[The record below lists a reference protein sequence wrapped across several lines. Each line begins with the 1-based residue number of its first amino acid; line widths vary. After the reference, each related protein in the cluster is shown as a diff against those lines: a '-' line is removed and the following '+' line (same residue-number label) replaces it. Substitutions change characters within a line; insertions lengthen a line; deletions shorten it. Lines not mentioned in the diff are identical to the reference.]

1 MKIFFCCIN
10 SNIIKVFLLF
20 LTVHA
25 WADADLNKTKLL
37 YQSHD
42 QGQAK
47 EGALSLVGL
56 RVSALVSNNKLAEA
70 KELLN
75 KELPKPTAPQ
85 EIINWGLA
93 KIAAQ
98 EGKWSEFRKYFIAS
112 RMGSLQNVDL
122 VSGIYDSLPTRQKN
136 WLVARLVEEQ
146 FFTRRPQSSCPYFE
160 LTARKKRAEFLYTL
174 VKNHHLPKP
183 LHKELFYELYV
194 LIPEAVSSSSL
205 KSLSGFNPFLKQL
218 KNEDLAVRMENL
230 LTFGKNNEARE
241 TFAESLMRN
250 KKSSEAPCELDYI
263 DAKVDRK
270 LRKYAVARARFAEQA
285 KKCPQDTQLKAR
297 YMDLMLAT
305 TLADEASLPNF
316 DAFVTDYPTHSFAD
330 DVLVFKASMLLD
342 KGRIDEGLASLARV
356 IEQYPQGDMINRA
369 YFLQGFTWAKMGNT
383 QAALTSFAELKK
395 RNAPESLDFA
405 QSAYWHARLSIAPD
419 TASLKTKKPSLE
431 VIKALEDLVYAQK
444 PTVYS
449 WLAQSLL
456 EVVHKKPG
464 IKPTVVPEDAPL
476 VNFLDNKNLSLIR
489 RSIVHGF
496 RDEALALLLDLSVGA
511 QEVAYAQEVAIYYD
525 VLNRPEAAH
534 QQLVRCNRALRDVLA
549 AKIPKTIARISYP
562 LAFAREVEKSTQ
574 QFDVPQEVVFAI
586 MRQESGFI
594 PDSCSWAGAKGLMQL
609 MYPSALSQAKSAAIS
624 NLTEND
630 LYSPS
635 VNILLATS
643 LLKKYWQQF
652 GSLALALAAYNAG
665 PSMARSWLNKNPAVP
680 LDTLIENISFKET
693 RDYVKSVLGATFT
706 YMNHSKSKNPPRLE
720 LVLK

>member
-1 MKIFFCCIN
+1 MKIYFCGVN

-20 LTVHA
+20 LTVHV
-25 WADADLNKTKLL
+25 WADTDLNKAKHL
-37 YQSHD
+37 YQSYD

-47 EGALSLVGL
+47 EGVSSLIGL
-56 RVSALVSNNKLAEA
+56 RVSAMVSSNKLAEA

-75 KELPKPTAPQ
+75 KELPKPDAPQ
-85 EIINWGLA
+85 EIINWWLA

-98 EGKWSEFRKYFIAS
+98 EGKWSEFRKYFAAS
-112 RMGSLQNVDL
+112 GMGSLQNVDL
-122 VSGIYDSLPTRQKN
+122 VSGLYNSLPTRHKS
-136 WLVARLVEEQ
+136 WLADRLVEGQ
-146 FFTRRPQSSCPYFE
+146 FFKRRPQSSCPYFE
-160 LTARKKRAEFLYTL
+160 LTARKKRAEFLYAL

-194 LIPEAVSSSSL
+194 LIPEAVNSNNL
-205 KSLSGFNPFLKQL
+205 KNLSGFSSFLKQL
-218 KNEDLAVRMENL
+218 KNEDVAVRMENL

-241 TFAESLMRN
+241 TFVESLTRN
-250 KKSSEAPCELDYI
+250 KKSQDAPCELDYI

-270 LRKYAVARARFAEQA
+270 LRKYAVARSRFAELA

-305 TLADEASLPNF
+305 TLGDEASLPKF

-356 IEQYPQGDMINRA
+356 IAQYPQGDMINRA
-369 YFLQGFTWAKMGNT
+369 YFLQGFTWAKIGNT
-383 QAALTSFAELKK
+383 QSALTSFAELKK
-395 RNAPESLDFA
+395 RNAQDSLDFA
-405 QSAYWHARLSIAPD
+405 QSAYWHARLSVAPD

-456 EVVHKKPG
+456 EVVHKKPST
-464 IKPTVVPEDAPL
+464 KPVAVSEDAPL
-476 VNFLDNKNLSLIR
+476 ANFLDNKNLSLIR
-489 RSIVHGF
+489 RAIVHGF
-496 RDEALALLLDLSVGA
+496 RDEALALLLDLSVSA
-511 QEVAYAQEVAIYYD
+511 QEVVYAQEVATYYD
-525 VLNRPEAAH
+525 ALNRPEAAH
-534 QQLVRCNRALRDVLA
+534 QQLVRCNRALSDVLT
-549 AKIPKTIARISYP
+549 AKIPKTISRISYP
-562 LAFAREVEKSTQ
+562 LAFAREVDKSTQ

-609 MYPSALSQAKSAAIS
+609 MYPSALSQAKAAQIA
-624 NLTEND
+624 NLAESD
-630 LYSPS
+630 LYLPQ

-665 PSMARSWLNKNPAVP
+665 PSMARSWLNKNSAIP

-693 RDYVKSVLGATFT
+693 RDYVKSVLGATFM
-706 YMNHSKSKNPPRLE
+706 YMSQSKSKNPPRLE